1 MKTSVIYMSLM
12 LLLGL
17 FVTACG
23 KTEISDAEHVQRA
36 KQFQSEG
43 DFRASLIELKNAL
56 QQNPKNAEARLLLA
70 DLYVLLGNGAA
81 ADKELQRAR
90 GLGVSGAYIEQ
101 LSIRTKLLQNKFDEV
116 LVALADGGLES
127 QPKFQVLRGDALF
140 GLDKIDEAEEAFRS
154 VLKQNPNEEGAL
166 LGLTRIALVSKH
178 NEAAADTLQT
188 LLKVNP
194 ENAEAWQL
202 SGDLARLNKAAAD
215 AVTAYQR
222 TIELLP
228 ATITTR
234 TAIRARANLTRILL
248 SQGQFAAAKE
258 HVDYLLKAVPK
269 HPMSNYLAALLAY
282 EEKDYAKSRDYLLQ
296 TSKVSPDFLPGLFLF
311 GSVNFSLGNLEQ
323 AEVQLARVVAERPS
337 LTPARMMLMEIRLR
351 QAESGEVMDILEPA
365 LAQQP
370 QNARLLALA
379 GQAALQEG
387 DMETSRQYL
396 TKAVAKQPDDSRL
409 RAQLAMLY
417 LAEGNDAQA
426 IEELERAVESGKA
439 PGREQS
445 MLALTHLKQKHFDE
459 ALRVAQDLA
468 TVNPDSAYA
477 QNLLGVVL
485 GAKGDVRQAKDAFA
499 KALQLDPE
507 FSPAAL
513 NLVRFDVQEGNL
525 DHARERLDR
534 LVRQNG
540 SDVSAMLAL
549 AQLADAEND
558 REQAVEW
565 LEKARLA
572 DGKAMAPRLV
582 LTHYYSRMGELDR
595 AREIAREVVAIDS
608 RNPLALM
615 ALGRVEIGSRDYS
628 AAVSTFEKAVKEAPG
643 AQSYY
648 SLGVAQFR
656 ANDDG
661 AARNSL
667 KQALKLRP
675 EHLQTASL
683 LVLLDV
689 KAGRIDDALRGVEE
703 IKRQHPKL
711 PAGFM
716 LEGDIH
722 ASQKQSAR
730 AVSAYARAR
739 ELGGGT
745 RALLKEVTALQ
756 ASQGHVAAINRLTDW
771 LKTHEDDLTVYY
783 ALAVAYSSAD
793 RGEDAIKEYRR
804 LLQRAPEYVPA
815 LNDLAWL
822 LFQDGKSGE
831 ALQFAVKAYELS
843 PDNGPVLDTLGWI
856 RLQQGETK
864 PALGLLRQAAKKM
877 PGVGDVQYH
886 LAEALARSGKKAES
900 RTILK
905 RVLDT
910 GSSFSSRQQ
919 AQQLLD
925 RL

>member
-1 MKTSVIYMSLM
+1 MKMSVVSMSLL

-23 KTEISDAEHVQRA
+23 KMEVSDVEHVQRA
-36 KQFQSEG
+36 KQLQSEG
-43 DFRASLIELKNAL
+43 DYRASLIELKNAL

-70 DLYVLLGNGAA
+70 DIYVLVGNGAA
-81 ADKELQRAR
+81 ADKELKRAR
-90 GLGVSGAYIEQ
+90 ELGVSGAYIEQ
-101 LSIRTKLLQNKFDEV
+101 LGIRAKLLQNEFDEV
-116 LVALADGGLES
+116 LRALAAGGAES
-127 QPKFQVLRGDALF
+127 QPKFQALRGDALL
-140 GLDKIDEAEEAFRS
+140 GLGRIDEAEEVFRAA
-154 VLKQNPNEEGAL
+154 LKQDPGETGAL
-166 LGLTRIALVSKH
+166 LGLTRIALIAEDS
-178 NEAAADTLQT
+178 EAAADTLQT
-188 LLKVNP
+188 LLAADP
-194 ENAEAWQL
+194 ENAEAWLL
-202 SGDLARLNKAAAD
+202 SGDLARLDRRD
-215 AVTAYQR
+215 AEAMAAYQR

-228 ATITTR
+228 TTVTMR
-234 TAIRARANLTRILL
+234 TGIKARTNLTRMLL
-248 SQGQFAAAKE
+248 SQGEFAAAKE

-282 EEKDYAKSRDYLLQ
+282 EKKDYAKSRDYLLQ
-296 TSKVSPDFLPGLFLF
+296 TNKVAPDFLPGLFLL

-323 AEVQLARVVAERPS
+323 AEVQLARVVAERPG
-337 LTPARMMLMEIRLR
+337 LTPARMMLVEIRLR

-370 QNARLLALA
+370 HNARLLALA

-387 DMETSRQYL
+387 DMETGRQYL
-396 TKAVAKQPDDSRL
+396 TKAVAKQPDDGGL

-426 IEELERAVESGKA
+426 IEELERAVESGET

-445 MLALTHLKQKHFDE
+445 MLALTYLKQKNFDE
-459 ALRVAQDLA
+459 ALRVAQDLI
-468 TVNPDSAYA
+468 TVNPDSAYS
-477 QNLLGVVL
+477 QNLLGVIL
-485 GAKGDVRQAKDAFA
+485 GAKGDVRQARGAFD
-499 KALQLDPE
+499 KALQLDAA

-513 NLVRFDVQEGNL
+513 NLVRFDVQEGKL
-525 DHARERLDR
+525 ERARERLDE
-534 LVRQNG
+534 LVRHDENN
-540 SDVSAMLAL
+540 VSAMLAL

-565 LEKARLA
+565 LEKARVA
-572 DGKAMAPRLV
+572 DAKAMAPRLV
-582 LTHYYSRMGELDR
+582 LTRYYLHMGELER

-615 ALGRVEIGSRDYS
+615 ALGRVEIDSQDYN
-628 AAVSTFEKAVKEAPG
+628 AAVSVFEKVVKEAPV

-656 ANDDG
+656 ANDDD
-661 AARNSL
+661 AARSSL
-667 KQALKLRP
+667 KQALKLQP
-675 EHLQTASL
+675 GHLQAASL

-689 KAGRIDDALRGVEE
+689 NGGRIDDALRGVEE
-703 IKRQHPKL
+703 IKRRHPAL

-722 ASQKQSAR
+722 AKRKQNAR
-730 AVSAYARAR
+730 AANAYARAR
-739 ELGGGT
+739 ELGGGIQ
-745 RALLKEVTALQ
+745 ALLKEVTALQ
-756 ASQGHVAAINRLTDW
+756 ASQDDVAAIDRLTDW
-771 LKTHEDDLTVYY
+771 LKTHEADSTAHY
-783 ALAVAYSSAD
+783 ALAVAYSSAG
-793 RGEDAIKEYRR
+793 REGDAMREYRR

-822 LFQDGKSGE
+822 LFQNGKSGE
-831 ALQFAVKAYELS
+831 ALQFAVKAYELR
-843 PDNGPVLDTLGWI
+843 PDSGPVLDTLGWI

-864 PALGLLRQAAKKM
+864 LALGLLRQAAEKM
-877 PGVGDVQYH
+877 PEIGDVQYH
-886 LAEALARSGKKAES
+886 LAEALARSGKEAEA

-905 RVLDT
+905 RVLDAG
-910 GSSFSSRQQ
+910 GSFPSRQQ

>member
-1 MKTSVIYMSLM
+1 M
-12 LLLGL
+12 
-17 FVTACG
+17 
-23 KTEISDAEHVQRA
+23 
-36 KQFQSEG
+36 
-43 DFRASLIELKNAL
+43 
-56 QQNPKNAEARLLLA
+56 
-70 DLYVLLGNGAA
+70 LLGNGAA
-81 ADKELQRAR
+81 ANKELQRAR
-90 GLGVSGAYIEQ
+90 GLGVSGAYIDQ
-101 LSIRTKLLQNKFDEV
+101 LSIRAKLLQNKFDEV
-116 LVALADGGLES
+116 LVALAGGGLES
-127 QPKFQVLRGDALF
+127 QPKFQVLRGDALL
-140 GLDKIDEAEEAFRS
+140 GLGKIDEAGEVFRS
-154 VLKQNPNEEGAL
+154 VLKQDPGEAGAL
-166 LGLTRIALVSKH
+166 LGLTRVALISKD
-178 NEAAADTLQT
+178 NEVAADTLQT
-188 LLKVNP
+188 LLNVDP
-194 ENAEAWQL
+194 ENAEAWL
-202 SGDLARLNKAAAD
+202 LKGNLARLNKAD
-215 AVTAYQR
+215 AEAMNAYQR

-228 ATITTR
+228 STITMR
-234 TAIRARANLTRILL
+234 TGIKARANLTRILL
-248 SQGQFAAAKE
+248 NQGKFSAAKE

-282 EEKDYAKSRDYLLQ
+282 EEKDYVTSRDYLLQ
-296 TSKVSPDFLPGLFLF
+296 TNKVSPDFLPGLFLL

-337 LTPARMMLMEIRLR
+337 LTPARMMLVEIRLR
-351 QAESGEVMDILEPA
+351 QAEPGEMMDILEPA

-370 QNARLLALA
+370 HNARLLALA

-387 DMETSRQYL
+387 DMETGRQYL
-396 TKAVAKQPDDSRL
+396 TKAVTKQPGDSSL

-445 MLALTHLKQKHFDE
+445 MLALTYLKQKNFDE
-459 ALRVAQDLA
+459 ALRVAQDLV

-477 QNLLGVVL
+477 QNLLGVIL
-485 GAKGDVRQAKDAFA
+485 GAKSDIRQAKDAFA
-499 KALQLDPE
+499 EALQLDPD

-513 NLVRFDVQEGNL
+513 NLVRFDVQEGRL
-525 DHARERLDR
+525 DHARERLDE
-534 LVRQNG
+534 LVRHNRNN
-540 SDVSAMLAL
+540 VSAMLAL

-565 LEKARLA
+565 LEKARSV
-572 DGKAMAPRLV
+572 DSKAMAPRLV
-582 LTHYYSRMGELDR
+582 LTRYYSRMGELDR

-615 ALGRVEIGSRDYS
+615 ALGRVEIGSQDYK
-628 AAVSTFEKAVKEAPG
+628 AAVSAFEKAVEEAPNV
-643 AQSYY
+643 SSFY

-656 ANDDG
+656 ANDDA

-675 EHLQTASL
+675 EHLQAASL

-689 KAGRIDDALRGVEE
+689 KARRVEDALRGVEE
-703 IKRQHPKL
+703 IKRRHPKL

-722 ASQKQSAR
+722 ASQKQSTK

-745 RALLKEVTALQ
+745 RALLKEIAALQ
-756 ASQGHVAAINRLTDW
+756 ASQDNATAINLLTGW
-771 LKTHEDDLTVYY
+771 LKTHESDWAAHY
-783 ALAVAYSSAD
+783 ALAVAYSSEG
-793 RGEDAIKEYRR
+793 RGGEAVKEYRR
-804 LLQRAPEYVPA
+804 LLQRAPKYVPA

-831 ALQFAVKAYELS
+831 ALQFAVKAYELR
-843 PDNGPVLDTLGWI
+843 PDSGPVLDTLGWI

-864 PALGLLRQAAKKM
+864 LALGLLRQAAEKI

-900 RTILK
+900 RTVLK
-905 RVLDT
+905 RVLD
-910 GSSFSSRQQ
+910 SDPSFSSRQQ

>member
-1 MKTSVIYMSLM
+1 MPVAYMSLI

-23 KTEISDAEHVQRA
+23 KMEISDVEHVQRA

-70 DLYVLLGNGAA
+70 DIYVLVGNGAA
-81 ADKELQRAR
+81 ADKELQRAS

-101 LSIRTKLLQNKFDEV
+101 LSIRAKLLQNKFDEV
-116 LVALADGGLES
+116 LMALADGGLES
-127 QPKFQVLRGDALF
+127 QPKFKALRGDALL
-140 GLDKIDEAEEAFRS
+140 GLGKIDEAGEVFRS
-154 VLKQNPNEEGAL
+154 VLKQDPGEVDAL
-166 LGLTRIALVSKH
+166 LGLTRIALISKA
-178 NEAAADTLQT
+178 NEVAADTLQM
-188 LLKVNP
+188 LLNVDP
-194 ENAEAWQL
+194 ENAEAWLL
-202 SGDLARLNKAAAD
+202 SGDLARLNKAD
-215 AVTAYQR
+215 AEAMAAYQR

-228 ATITTR
+228 TTVTMR
-234 TAIRARANLTRILL
+234 TGIKARANLTRLLL
-248 SQGQFAAAKE
+248 SQGKFTAAKE
-258 HVDYLLKAVPK
+258 HVDYLLKTVPK

-282 EEKDYAKSRDYLLQ
+282 EKKDYAKSRDYLLH
-296 TSKVSPDFLPGLFLF
+296 TNKVSPDFLPGLFLL

-337 LTPARMMLMEIRLR
+337 LTPARMMLVEIRLR
-351 QAESGEVMDILEPA
+351 QAESDEVMDILEPA
-365 LAQQP
+365 LAEYP
-370 QNARLLALA
+370 HNARLLALA

-396 TKAVAKQPDDSRL
+396 TKAVAEQPDDSSL

-445 MLALTHLKQKHFDE
+445 MLALTHLKQKNFDE
-459 ALRVAQDLA
+459 ALRVAQDLV
-468 TVNPDSAYA
+468 TVNPDSPYS
-477 QNLLGVVL
+477 QNLLGVIL
-485 GAKGDVRQAKDAFA
+485 GAKGDIRLAKDAFA
-499 KALQLDPE
+499 KALQLDPI
-507 FSPAAL
+507 FSPAVL
-513 NLVRFDVQEGNL
+513 NLVRFDVQEGKL
-525 DHARERLDR
+525 DRARERLDE
-534 LVRQNG
+534 LVRHNG
-540 SDVSAMLAL
+540 NDVSAMLAL

-565 LEKARLA
+565 LEKARVA
-572 DGKAMAPRLV
+572 DSEAMAPRLV
-582 LTHYYSRMGELDR
+582 LSRYYSRMGELDR
-595 AREIAREVVAIDS
+595 AREIVREVVAIDS

-615 ALGRVEIGSRDYS
+615 ALGRVEMASQDYR
-628 AAVSTFEKAVKEAPG
+628 AAVSAFEKAVKEAPD

-656 ANDDG
+656 ANDDR
-661 AARNSL
+661 AAKNSL

-675 EHLQTASL
+675 EHLQAASL

-689 KAGRIDDALRGVEE
+689 KAGRIEDALRGVEE
-703 IKRQHPKL
+703 IKRRHPKL

-722 ASQKQSAR
+722 ARQKQSAW
-730 AVSAYARAR
+730 AASAYARAR
-739 ELGGGT
+739 ELGGDT
-745 RALLKEVTALQ
+745 RALLKEVAALQ
-756 ASQGHVAAINRLTDW
+756 ASQGNVAAINRLTGW
-771 LKTHEDDLTVYY
+771 LKTHEGDLAARYT
-783 ALAVAYSSAD
+783 LAVAYSSEG
-793 RGEDAIKEYRR
+793 RGGDAVKEYRR
-804 LLQRAPEYVPA
+804 LLQGAPEYVPA

-822 LFQDGKSGE
+822 LFQDGESGE
-831 ALQFAVKAYELS
+831 ALKFAVKAYELR
-843 PDNGPVLDTLGWI
+843 PDNGPVLDTLGWL

-864 PALGLLRQAAKKM
+864 SALGLLRQAAEKM

-900 RTILK
+900 RTVLE

-910 GSSFSSRQQ
+910 DSLFSSRQQ